1 MQPQEKKLARK
12 LAFDRVLFTTV
23 LLLVGLGLVMVYS
36 ASVASVREHGGWINP
51 FLLRQGAAALLG
63 LVAMVGVMHLDYRV
77 LCRPPVVYTLVL
89 GSLLLLVAA
98 LFSPELN
105 NARRWIFVGPISIQP
120 SEIAKLVAVIY
131 VAYQVDRKRDQL
143 DTWQFLAPVGAVIG
157 LAALLILLGRDLG
170 TALLLGLPALVL
182 VFAAGIAWRFLIMG
196 ALALLPLLW
205 IAVYHEPYRWARVT
219 AFLAPEADPQGA
231 SFQLLQSLIA
241 IGSGGVF
248 GLGPGNSVQKL
259 FFLPSP
265 HADFIFAI
273 LAEELGLIGALA
285 LLTLFGVL
293 LWRGVRAGLRAPD
306 EFGRLLA
313 WGLAVLLV
321 GQALIHVSVAVA
333 LLPTTGV
340 PLPFISH
347 GGSSLVTSMVASGML
362 LNLSQHG

>member
-1 MQPQEKKLARK
+1 MARK

-36 ASVASVREHGGWINP
+36 ASIAAAQGRGGWINP
-51 FLLRQGAAALLG
+51 FLMRQGMAALLG
-63 LVAMVGVMHLDYRV
+63 LLAMMAVMHLDYRV
-77 LCRPPVVYTLVL
+77 LRQPPVVYTLVL
-89 GSLLLLVAA
+89 GSLFLLVAA

-105 NARRWIFVGPISIQP
+105 NARRWIFIGPISIQP

-131 VAYQVDRKRDQL
+131 VAYQIDRKRDQVN
-143 DTWQFLAPVGAVIG
+143 TYQFLAPVGAVVG

-170 TALLLGLPALVL
+170 TAILLGFPALVL
-182 VFAAGIAWRFLIMG
+182 VFVAGLAWRFLIMG
-196 ALALLPLLW
+196 TLALLPLLW

-219 AFLAPEADPQGA
+219 AFLNPEADPQGS

-241 IGSGGVF
+241 IGSGGAL

-259 FFLPSP
+259 YFLPSP

-273 LAEELGLIGALA
+273 LAEELGLIGALGVVA
-285 LLTLFGVL
+285 LFGVL

-306 EFGRLLA
+306 ELGRLLA
-313 WGLAVLLV
+313 WGLSVLLV

-347 GGSSLVTSMVASGML
+347 GGSSLVSSMIASGIL
-362 LNLSQHG
+362 LNVSQHG